1 MCEAGQNND
10 CYAGYS
16 ISSLQE
22 RKQRKLSQTQ
32 RQALNFNKNIN
43 NQWCRKM
50 PTSRANILP
59 KPTKS

>member
-43 NQWCRKM
+43 NQSSVQKR
-50 PTSRANILP
+50 PQAGLV
-59 KPTKS
+59 